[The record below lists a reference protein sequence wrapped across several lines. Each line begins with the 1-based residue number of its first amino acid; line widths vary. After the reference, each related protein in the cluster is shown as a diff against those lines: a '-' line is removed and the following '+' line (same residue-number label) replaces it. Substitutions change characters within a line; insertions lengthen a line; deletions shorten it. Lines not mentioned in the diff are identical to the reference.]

1 MRSLLFVAAPLLTAA
16 LLSSCSNPPP
26 ANTFAG
32 NYAGTF
38 AVVNANDKGDLSLAV
53 SGDGSLSGT
62 ITLTSASATPKPTTS
77 VSGTIQNDGTLVA
90 NYKYPGAFPT
100 ATLKGTVTLTA
111 GMVAGTLNVSIPDL
125 ADAGK
130 VTLNLTKK

>member
-26 ANTFAG
+26 ANAFAG

-38 AVVNANDKGDLSLAV
+38 AVVNTNDKGDLSLAV

>member
-1 MRSLLFVAAPLLTAA
+1 MIQRSILGVSLSLA
-16 LLSSCSNPPP
+16 LLSSCGNPP
-26 ANTFAG
+26 AVNTFTG

-38 AVVNANDKGDLSLAV
+38 AVVNTNDRGDLSLAV
-53 SGDGSLSGT
+53 SGDGSLSGI

-90 NYKYPGAFPT
+90 SYKYPGAFPI
-100 ATLKGTVTLTA
+100 ATLKGNVTLAAGTVT
-111 GMVAGTLNVSIPDL
+111 GTLNVSIPDL